1 MQMLNK
7 YSSYVVYVIYGLI
20 VSFFAYYIVKN
31 AAWCSCDDYEWL
43 YTTALGQPESLMRH
57 VGKGRFIPCNHFDT
71 NFLVLI
77 PHGESPLAHYIWV
90 AFLFLTASFL
100 FLKIKGSGFVKIAF
114 FSWLLY
120 QFLQVYLN
128 IIFPEKIVIVELL
141 LMIVMLQGFHKENK
155 SPLQIVLYCLLVFYI
170 PYTKEPL
177 FGVLLTFA
185 ITEFLFRRKN
195 LNKQEKMAYIVMI
208 VSAVVFLSLY
218 VVFIQFSGDTE
229 YVEQEYNPFLS
240 NIVFTFKV
248 FPALWLM
255 VILLPVRAVHY
266 YIERKYYPIVD
277 AAFVS
282 AYAYM
287 SSYFILTFWRPYYY
301 YPCFVLL
308 APYVVFLIGKVE
320 EKLKGWFGK
329 GGIIACV
336 VCMLPIFYISA
347 KRGWVVA
354 SINQECRTFF
364 TPFYKEMGEYS
375 KRGDIYYFNVDGDK
389 DKEAKNNLRQI
400 NRYVSYWLHPEYKA
414 SGFELKMLNDSVM
427 PQTESRIIFSGYY
440 RNKYKDFIVERIK
453 DGYLKLV
460 YSVDFDMNANFDVY
474 EVK

>member
-57 VGKGRFIPCNHFDT
+57 VGKGRFIPCGHFDT
-71 NFLVLI
+71 NFLVFI
-77 PHGESPLAHYIWV
+77 PHGETPLAHYIWV
-90 AFLFLTASFL
+90 AFLFFTASFL
-100 FLKIKGSGFVKIAF
+100 LLKIKGKGFIKIAF
-114 FSWLLY
+114 FSWILY
-120 QFLQVYLN
+120 QVLQVYLN
-128 IIFPEKIVIVELL
+128 IIFSEKIVIVELL

-155 SPLQIVLYCLLVFYI
+155 SPLQILLYCLLVFYI

-195 LNKQEKMAYIVMI
+195 LNKQEKMAYIAMI

-329 GGIIACV
+329 VGIIACV

-354 SINQECRTFF
+354 SINQKCRTFF

-440 RNKYKDFIVERIK
+440 RNKYKDFIGERIK
-453 DGYLKLV
+453 DGHLKLV

>member
-71 NFLVLI
+71 NFLVFI
-77 PHGESPLAHYIWV
+77 PHGETPLAHYIWV
-90 AFLFLTASFL
+90 AFLFFTASFL
-100 FLKIKGSGFVKIAF
+100 LLKIKGQGFIKIAF
-114 FSWLLY
+114 FSWILY

-195 LNKQEKMAYIVMI
+195 LNKQEKMAYIAMI

-329 GGIIACV
+329 VGIIACV

-354 SINQECRTFF
+354 SINQKCRTFF

-440 RNKYKDFIVERIK
+440 RNKYKDFIGERIK
-453 DGYLKLV
+453 DGHLKLV

>member
-77 PHGESPLAHYIWV
+77 PHGETPLAHYIWV

-155 SPLQIVLYCLLVFYI
+155 SPLLILLYCLLVFYI

-195 LNKQEKMAYIVMI
+195 LNKQEKMAYIAMI

-329 GGIIACV
+329 VGIIACV

-354 SINQECRTFF
+354 SINQKCRTFF

-440 RNKYKDFIVERIK
+440 RSKYKDFIGERIK
-453 DGYLKLV
+453 DGHLKLV
-460 YSVDFDMNANFDVY
+460 YSVDFDMNADFDVY

>member
-1 MQMLNK
+1 
-7 YSSYVVYVIYGLI
+7 
-20 VSFFAYYIVKN
+20 
-31 AAWCSCDDYEWL
+31 
-43 YTTALGQPESLMRH
+43 
-57 VGKGRFIPCNHFDT
+57 
-71 NFLVLI
+71 
-77 PHGESPLAHYIWV
+77 
-90 AFLFLTASFL
+90 
-100 FLKIKGSGFVKIAF
+100 
-114 FSWLLY
+114 
-120 QFLQVYLN
+120 
-128 IIFPEKIVIVELL
+128 
-141 LMIVMLQGFHKENK
+141 MIVMLQGFHKENK
-155 SPLQIVLYCLLVFYI
+155 SPLLILLYCLLVFYI

-195 LNKQEKMAYIVMI
+195 LNKQEKMAYIAMI

-329 GGIIACV
+329 VGIIACV

-354 SINQECRTFF
+354 SINQKCRTFF

-440 RNKYKDFIVERIK
+440 RNKYKDFIGERIK
-453 DGYLKLV
+453 DGHLKLV

>member
-195 LNKQEKMAYIVMI
+195 LNKQEKMAYIAMI

-329 GGIIACV
+329 VGIIACV

-354 SINQECRTFF
+354 SINQKCRIFF

-440 RNKYKDFIVERIK
+440 RNKYKDFIGERIK
-453 DGYLKLV
+453 DGHLKLV

>member
-7 YSSYVVYVIYGLI
+7 YSSYVSYFIYGLI

-57 VGKGRFIPCNHFDT
+57 VGKGRFIPCGHFDT

-77 PHGESPLAHYIWV
+77 PYGETPLAHYIWV
-90 AFLFLTASFL
+90 AFLFFSASIL
-100 FLKIKGSGFVKIAF
+100 LLKIKGSGFVKFAF

-120 QFLQVYLN
+120 QVLQVYLN

-155 SPLQIVLYCLLVFYI
+155 SPWQILLFCLLVFYI

-185 ITEFLFRRKN
+185 ITEFLFRRKH
-195 LNKQEKMAYIVMI
+195 LNKQEKMAYIAMI
-208 VSAVVFLSLY
+208 ASAVVFLSLY
-218 VVFIQFSGDTE
+218 VIFIQFSGDTE
-229 YVEQEYNPFLS
+229 YVEQESNPFLS
-240 NIVFTFKV
+240 NVVFTFKV

-255 VILLPVRAVHY
+255 VILLPVR
-266 YIERKYYPIVD
+266 IFQFFKERKYYPIVD

-282 AYAYM
+282 SYAYM
-287 SSYFILTFWRPYYY
+287 SAYFILTFWRPYYY

-320 EKLKGWFGK
+320 EKLKSKFGNV
-329 GGIIACV
+329 GILACV

-347 KRGWVVA
+347 KRGWVVV
-354 SINQECRTFF
+354 SINQKCRAFF
-364 TPFYKEMGEYS
+364 TPFYREMGEYS
-375 KRGDIYYFNVDGDK
+375 KRGDIYYFNVDGEK
-389 DKEAKNNLRQI
+389 DEEAKYNVFQI
-400 NRYVSYWLHPEYKA
+400 NRYVSYWLHPEYNA
-414 SGFELKMLNDSVM
+414 NGFELKMLNDSVSLKKN
-427 PQTESRIIFSGYY
+427 SRIIFSDYY
-440 RNKYKDFIVERIK
+440 RRKYCDFITEYVKK
-453 DGYLKLV
+453 DRLKMV

>member
-1 MQMLNK
+1 MLNK

>member
-77 PHGESPLAHYIWV
+77 PHGETPLAHYIWV

-155 SPLQIVLYCLLVFYI
+155 SPLLILLYCLLVFYI

-195 LNKQEKMAYIVMI
+195 LNKQEKMAYIAMI

-329 GGIIACV
+329 VGIIACV

-354 SINQECRTFF
+354 SINQKCRTFF

-414 SGFELKMLNDSVM
+414 RGFELKMLNDSVM

-440 RNKYKDFIVERIK
+440 RNKYKDFIGERIK
-453 DGYLKLV
+453 DGHLKLV